1 MAPRTTRRQLLRGAA
16 TLAVLSRVPS
26 GWALPHAPAHGPAFI
41 EDLIARMTLEEK
53 AGQLS
58 LFSSAEQIDK
68 AIVANPIHKDAAGR
82 TQLAAARAGQ
92 LTGVF
97 NGSNV
102 RWHRQLQQAAMQ
114 SRLKIPLVFAADVI
128 HGYTTVFPVPLGE
141 AASFEPELAQR
152 TARAAAMEASAVG
165 IDWTFAPMVDIARD
179 ARWGRGVEGAGED
192 VQLAQQFA
200 QARVRGFQGEAG
212 LAHADA
218 LAACPKHFAAYG
230 AAEGGLD
237 YARVDIS
244 ERTLREVYLPPF
256 QAAFDAGAVT
266 TMAAFNALSGVPAT
280 ANAWLL
286 GTVLRQDLQYRGL
299 VVSDFTADQE
309 LVAHGVAADDRDAA
323 RLAFLAGVDISME
336 SGLYLRHLPALV
348 AAGVVPMQR
357 LDASVRRVLGFKAAL
372 GLFDDPFRRLQ
383 PARAQPRQ
391 RQADTLA
398 LAREAACKSVV
409 LLKNER
415 ALLPLQRS
423 GQRIA
428 LIGPMA
434 RDWVNHAG
442 PWSLF
447 DQEDRNNTLA
457 AAVARAMADPQL
469 LQVVDGCGFDQP
481 LPGGVQA
488 AVAAARTADVA
499 LLAVGEP
506 MTYSGEAQS
515 RTEIVLPDVQ
525 QQLLA
530 AVAATGTPVVLLLST
545 GRALA
550 LQGPALQSAA
560 ILVTWFL
567 GSEAGNAMADILFG
581 AQAPSGR
588 LPVSFPHAAGQVPY
602 TYAHPPSGRPNLDP
616 AALQPY
622 TTHYRDV
629 PNTALF
635 PFGHGLTY
643 GRIDYSDLRLSAPQ
657 LTATGRLQLSAR
669 IGNRGS
675 RDADEVVQLYV
686 RDRTAS
692 VTRPVRELKGFRKVR
707 VAAGASVEVQ
717 FELRREHLLFVGQAM
732 TPTVEP
738 GVFDVWIAPSA
749 EADGVSGRFELLG

>member
-1 MAPRTTRRQLLRGAA
+1 MAPRTTRRQLLRSAA

-192 VQLAQQFA
+192 VLLAQQFA

-237 YARVDIS
+237 YSRVDIS

-309 LVAHGVAADDRDAA
+309 LVAHGVAADNRDAA

-434 RDWVNHAG
+434 RDWINHAG

-447 DQEDRNNTLA
+447 DQEDRNNTVA
-457 AAVARAMADPQL
+457 AAVAHAMADPQL

-525 QQLLA
+525 QQVLA

-567 GSEAGNAMADILFG
+567 GSQAGNAMADILFG

-588 LPVSFPHAAGQVPY
+588 LPVSFPQAAGQVPY

-657 LTATGRLQLSAR
+657 LTATGHLQLSAR

-707 VAAGASVEVQ
+707 VPAGASVEVQ

>member
-26 GWALPHAPAHGPAFI
+26 GWALPHAPTRGQAFI

-192 VQLAQQFA
+192 VLLAQQFA

-237 YARVDIS
+237 YSRVDIS

-383 PARAQPRQ
+383 PARAQLRQ

-415 ALLPLQRS
+415 ELLPLQRS

-434 RDWVNHAG
+434 RDWINHAG

-447 DQEDRNNTLA
+447 DQEDRNNTVA

-525 QQLLA
+525 QQVLA

-588 LPVSFPHAAGQVPY
+588 LPVSFPQAAGQVPY

-657 LTATGRLQLSAR
+657 LTATGSLQLSAR

-692 VTRPVRELKGFRKVR
+692 ATRPVRELKGFRKVR
-707 VAAGASVEVQ
+707 VPAGASVEVQ

>member
-192 VQLAQQFA
+192 VLLAQQFA

-237 YARVDIS
+237 YSRVDIS

-357 LDASVRRVLGFKAAL
+357 LDASVRRVLGFKTAL

-415 ALLPLQRS
+415 ELLPLQRS

-447 DQEDRNNTLA
+447 DQEDRNNTVA

-530 AVAATGTPVVLLLST
+530 AVAATATPVVVLLST

-567 GSEAGNAMADILFG
+567 GSQAGNAMADILFG
-581 AQAPSGR
+581 VQAPSGR
-588 LPVSFPHAAGQVPY
+588 LPVSFPQAAGQVPY

-616 AALQPY
+616 VALQPY

-707 VAAGASVEVQ
+707 VPAGASVEVQ

>member
-192 VQLAQQFA
+192 VLLAQQFA

-237 YARVDIS
+237 YSRVDIS

-286 GTVLRQDLQYRGL
+286 GTVLRQDLRYRGL

-357 LDASVRRVLGFKAAL
+357 LDASVRRVLGFKTAL

-434 RDWVNHAG
+434 RDWINHAG

-447 DQEDRNNTLA
+447 DQEDRNNTVA

-481 LPGGVQA
+481 LPGGVQV

-530 AVAATGTPVVLLLST
+530 AVAATGTPVVVLLST

-567 GSEAGNAMADILFG
+567 GSQAGNAMADILFG
-581 AQAPSGR
+581 VQAPSGR

-707 VAAGASVEVQ
+707 VPAGASVEVQ

>member
-26 GWALPHAPAHGPAFI
+26 AWALPHAPARGPAFI

-192 VQLAQQFA
+192 VLLAQQFA

-415 ALLPLQRS
+415 ELLPLQRS

-447 DQEDRNNTLA
+447 DQEDRNNTVA

-469 LQVVDGCGFDQP
+469 LRVVDGCGFDQP

-567 GSEAGNAMADILFG
+567 GSQAGNAMADILFG

-588 LPVSFPHAAGQVPY
+588 LPVSFPQAAGQVPY
-602 TYAHPPSGRPNLDP
+602 TYAHPPSGRPNLNP
-616 AALQPY
+616 STLQPY

-657 LTATGRLQLSAR
+657 LTATSRLQLSAR

-707 VAAGASVEVQ
+707 VPAGASVEVQ

>member
-26 GWALPHAPAHGPAFI
+26 GWALPPAPARGPAFI

-309 LVAHGVAADDRDAA
+309 LVAHGVAADDCDAA

-447 DQEDRNNTLA
+447 DQEDRNNTVA

-481 LPGGVQA
+481 LPGGAQA

-567 GSEAGNAMADILFG
+567 GSQAGNAVADILFG
-581 AQAPSGR
+581 VQAPSGR
-588 LPVSFPHAAGQVPY
+588 LPVSFPQAAGQVPY

-707 VAAGASVEVQ
+707 VPAGASVEVQ

>member
-26 GWALPHAPAHGPAFI
+26 GWALPHAPTRGQAFI

-192 VQLAQQFA
+192 VLLAQQFA

-266 TMAAFNALSGVPAT
+266 TMAAFNALWGVPAT

-323 RLAFLAGVDISME
+323 RLAFLAGVDISLE

-383 PARAQPRQ
+383 PARAQLRQ

-415 ALLPLQRS
+415 ELLPLQRS

-434 RDWVNHAG
+434 RDWINHAG

-447 DQEDRNNTLA
+447 DQEDRNNTVA

-488 AVAAARTADVA
+488 ALAAARTADVA

-525 QQLLA
+525 QQVLA

-567 GSEAGNAMADILFG
+567 GSQAGNAMADILFG

-588 LPVSFPHAAGQVPY
+588 LPVSFPQAAGQVPY

-657 LTATGRLQLSAR
+657 LTATDHLQLSAR

-707 VAAGASVEVQ
+707 VPAGASVEVQ

>member
-16 TLAVLSRVPS
+16 TLAVLSRLPS
-26 GWALPHAPAHGPAFI
+26 GWALPHAPTRGQAFI
-41 EDLIARMTLEEK
+41 EGLIARMTLEEK

-192 VQLAQQFA
+192 VLLAQQFA

-415 ALLPLQRS
+415 ELLPLQRS

-447 DQEDRNNTLA
+447 DQEDRNNTVA

-481 LPGGVQA
+481 LPGGAQA

-525 QQLLA
+525 QQVLA

-567 GSEAGNAMADILFG
+567 GSQAGNAMADILFG

-588 LPVSFPHAAGQVPY
+588 LPVSFPQAAGQVPY

-707 VAAGASVEVQ
+707 VPAGASVEVQ

>member
-26 GWALPHAPAHGPAFI
+26 AWALPHAPARGPAFI

-237 YARVDIS
+237 YSRVDIS

-447 DQEDRNNTLA
+447 DQEDRNNTVA

-567 GSEAGNAMADILFG
+567 GSQAGNAMADILFG

-588 LPVSFPHAAGQVPY
+588 LPVSFPQAAGQVPY
-602 TYAHPPSGRPNLDP
+602 TYAHPPSGRPNLNP
-616 AALQPY
+616 ATLQPY

-657 LTATGRLQLSAR
+657 LTATSRLQLSAR

-707 VAAGASVEVQ
+707 VPAGASVEVQ

>member
-165 IDWTFAPMVDIARD
+165 IAWTFAPMVDIARD

-357 LDASVRRVLGFKAAL
+357 LDASVRRVLGFKTAL

-415 ALLPLQRS
+415 ELLPLQRS

-447 DQEDRNNTLA
+447 DQEDRNNTVA

-567 GSEAGNAMADILFG
+567 GSQAGNAMADILFG
-581 AQAPSGR
+581 VQAPSGR
-588 LPVSFPHAAGQVPY
+588 LPVSFPQAAGQVPY
-602 TYAHPPSGRPNLDP
+602 IYAHPPSGRPNLDP

-707 VAAGASVEVQ
+707 VPAGASVEVQ

>member
-26 GWALPHAPAHGPAFI
+26 GWALPHAPTRGQAFI

-192 VQLAQQFA
+192 VLLAQQFA

-237 YARVDIS
+237 YSRVDIS

-280 ANAWLL
+280 ANVWLL

-309 LVAHGVAADDRDAA
+309 LVAHGMAADDRDAA

-415 ALLPLQRS
+415 ELLPLQRS

-447 DQEDRNNTLA
+447 DQEDRNNTVA

-567 GSEAGNAMADILFG
+567 GSQAGNAMADILFG
-581 AQAPSGR
+581 VQAPSGR
-588 LPVSFPHAAGQVPY
+588 LPVSFPQAAGQVPY
-602 TYAHPPSGRPNLDP
+602 IYAHPPSGRPNLDP

-643 GRIDYSDLRLSAPQ
+643 GRIAYSDLRLSAPQ

-707 VAAGASVEVQ
+707 VPAGASVEVQ

>member
-192 VQLAQQFA
+192 VQLAQEFA

-447 DQEDRNNTLA
+447 DQEDRNNTVA

-567 GSEAGNAMADILFG
+567 GSQAGNAMADILFG

-588 LPVSFPHAAGQVPY
+588 LPVSFPQAAGQVPY
-602 TYAHPPSGRPNLDP
+602 TYAHPPSGRPNLNP
-616 AALQPY
+616 ATLQPY

-657 LTATGRLQLSAR
+657 LTATSRLQLSAR

-707 VAAGASVEVQ
+707 VPAGASVEVQ